1 MICDTKVGN
10 AGVIISDSKLK
21 GENLKDQELCS
32 EEEKTL
38 KTLKVQKMWID
49 ISSQH

>member
-32 EEEKTL
+32 EEEKRL
-38 KTLKVQKMWID
+38 KTLKVQKM
-49 ISSQH
+49 